1 MVMLND
7 DNNYRQHPL
16 IPNPIYLK
24 QGNLAPSVDTPS
36 AVARK

>member
-16 IPNPIYLK
+16 IPNPVYLE
-24 QGNLAPSVDTPS
+24 QGNLAPFFDAPS
-36 AVARK
+36 AVGRK